1 MKTLK
6 RVININCGAVAC
18 VVASVLPN
26 LQSLQPNSSNMSI
39 ADVDKGWNVEAK
51 WHIMERRLL
60 SAPFLRGGYNRMF
73 IAVAREKYI
82 TNENK

>member
-51 WHIMERRLL
+51 WHITSRELL
-60 SAPFLRGGYNRMF
+60 LYFYGLLEDISVLQL
-73 IAVAREKYI
+73 
-82 TNENK
+82 